1 MYEYICNMI
10 VYDRQRMYIY
20 VYISMHM
27 YVEDLYEQLQFGL
40 GVGTCLIDDTLQLH
54 IQNDPE
60 AFKQ

>member
-1 MYEYICNMI
+1 MI

-54 IQNDPE
+54 IRNDPE